1 MRILMISPDLPY
13 PPVYGGQRRIYHLLR
28 GLSANH
34 QVSLLAGVAG
44 ESKCDL
50 ASNLREFC
58 HQVVTVVLPPST
70 PRAFREHIGGLLST
84 EPYYRV
90 VMRSLVLQ
98 TQLSRLVDGGI
109 YDVVQAEHLAVAHL
123 VAPLRGI
130 RKVIDMHN
138 VESTYYRRLV
148 RHLSPG
154 IRRLLTL
161 SDVIKLPSYERRL
174 LERFDHCLA
183 VSEVDAQQ
191 LRTLAPRARVSVIP
205 NGVDPDEFYPGVES
219 EESNCLVFTARLSY
233 FPNVDAMLFF
243 CYEVLPIIR
252 KAVPD
257 IRLLIV
263 GEQPAREICALRTL
277 SGVEVTGSV
286 PDTRPYLAKATVVVV
301 PVRLGSG
308 TRIKVLEAMAMA
320 KAVVSTSVGAEGLI
334 VRSGEDIE
342 IEDTAV
348 SFAEE
353 VIKLL
358 NDPERRA
365 CMGKRARQAILQQYT
380 WAGISARLE
389 EIYQRIRPHEEAVV
403 GG

>member
-1 MRILMISPDLPY
+1 MRILVISPYLPY
-13 PPVYGGQRRIYHLLR
+13 PPLSGGQRRVYHLLR

-34 QVSLLAGVAG
+34 EVSLLTSVDD

-50 ASNLREFC
+50 ASKLREFC
-58 HQVVTVVLPPST
+58 HEVFTAVVPPPT
-70 PRAFREHIGGLLST
+70 RRPFREHIGGLLSP

-90 VMRSLVLQ
+90 VMRSLVLK
-98 TQLSRLVDGGI
+98 TQLSRLVDGGT

-123 VAPLRGI
+123 VVPLRGI

-148 RHLSPG
+148 RHLAPG
-154 IRRLLTL
+154 VGQLLTL

-183 VSEVDAQQ
+183 VSELDAQQ

-205 NGVDPDEFYPGVES
+205 NGVDSDEFYPGVEGG
-219 EESNCLVFTARLSY
+219 ESNRLVFTAKLSY
-233 FPNVDAMLFF
+233 LPNIDAMLFF
-243 CYEVLPIIR
+243 CHEVLPLIR
-252 KAVPD
+252 KTAPD

-263 GEQPAREICALRTL
+263 GEQPPPEVSALKTL
-277 SGVEVTGSV
+277 SGVEVIGSV
-286 PDTRPYLAKATVVVV
+286 PDTRPYLASAAVVVV

-320 KAVVSTSVGAEGLI
+320 KAVVSTSVGAEGLD
-334 VRSGEDIE
+334 VRPGEDIE
-342 IEDTAV
+342 IEDSPAG
-348 SFAEE
+348 FAEK
-353 VIKLL
+353 VIGLL
-358 NDPERRA
+358 NNAERRS
-365 CMGKRARQAILQQYT
+365 CMGKRARQAIMQQYT
-380 WAGISARLE
+380 WAGISTRLE
-389 EIYQRIRPHEEAVV
+389 DIYQRIRPREEVAV